1 MSRYRILIPKL
12 YTTVKRLSW
21 IDHPK
26 RDKASRDVSK
36 GRTSIPH
43 SIVFSSTHLH
53 LFGPVQL
60 SGRSIAMCS
69 RDTGALNLSTFV
81 TWSRRKCR
89 APLSVLLSFAVS
101 SFVFLGL
108 YGAVSR
114 KSVYLCIRA
123 AHSSFPGVHSISLSV
138 LRKPPAASA
147 QECMKSVTAP
157 RRNLPFESSRT

>member
-1 MSRYRILIPKL
+1 M
-12 YTTVKRLSW
+12 KRLAW
-21 IDHPK
+21 TDHPK
-26 RDKASRDVSK
+26 RDKVSRDVPK

-60 SGRSIAMCS
+60 SGRSIAVCS
-69 RDTGALNLSTFV
+69 RDTGALNSSTFV
-81 TWSRRKCR
+81 TWSWRKYR

-108 YGAVSR
+108 YGAVPR